1 MKNTRLK
8 EKVDIDRRNRKRMAN
23 LLVVSHGSFA
33 QGLCQSI
40 EMIIGKDNHLFH
52 CTLTEEEG
60 SEGFKDH
67 FKALIKQLSLSSE
80 KLIVICDLYFG
91 CPNVAAV
98 ECLKGLLNDAD
109 YRVVTGANLPM
120 MLELCL
126 ANRAGPQDLDFLAE
140 KALTMGKA
148 GVKDFPVRQAKL
160 AAVDDEL

>member
-1 MKNTRLK
+1 
-8 EKVDIDRRNRKRMAN
+8 MAN

-40 EMIIGKDNHLFH
+40 EMIIGKDEHLFH
-52 CTLTEEEG
+52 CALNEEEG

-80 KLIVICDLYFG
+80 KLLVICDLYFG

-98 ECLKGLLNDAD
+98 ECLKELLNDAD
-109 YRVVTGANLPM
+109 YRVITGANLPM

-126 ANRAGPQDLDFLAE
+126 ANRTDPQDLDFLAE
-140 KALTMGKA
+140 KALTMGKE
-148 GVKDFPVRQAKL
+148 GVKDFPLRQVMP
-160 AAVDDEL
+160 AALDDEL

>member
-1 MKNTRLK
+1 
-8 EKVDIDRRNRKRMAN
+8 
-23 LLVVSHGSFA
+23 
-33 QGLCQSI
+33 
-40 EMIIGKDNHLFH
+40 MIVGKDEHLFH
-52 CTLTEEEG
+52 CALTEEEG

-126 ANRAGPQDLDFLAE
+126 ANRTNPQDLDFLAE
-140 KALTMGKA
+140 KALAMGKA
-148 GVKDFPVRQAKL
+148 GVKDFPIKQAES
-160 AAVDDEL
+160 AVVDEAL